1 MTMLRAIATLSI
13 LGTQEWI
20 RLKFFNIVVF
30 VSLIFLWFSYLL
42 STLTFAVQERL
53 LFDFGLAG
61 LEIGLLFV
69 SAMIG
74 SYAIQREIDRKT
86 LFVLLVRPIPRWY
99 LIIGSFGAIAILSLI
114 FTLGFGFSLLVASG
128 NWPLL
133 NNFVVLVLSSFFKSL
148 VISSFALAMGLLVRP
163 ILSLGMTFCYWVL
176 CYSVP
181 DIDFFVKKLQSPSLD
196 KVVEILDILI
206 PQFYRF
212 NWKAFYF
219 LEHPP
224 ATQEFLWVLFYCLG
238 WSFFWLFT
246 AALVFR
252 KKEIV

>member
-1 MTMLRAIATLSI
+1 MNTIRSLITLSA

-30 VSLIFLWFSYLL
+30 ASLIFLGFSYII

-61 LEIGLLFV
+61 LELGLLLI

-86 LFVLLVRPIPRWY
+86 LFVLLVRPIPRWHI
-99 LIIGSFGAIAILSLI
+99 IIGSFGALLTLNLI
-114 FTLGFGFSLLVASG
+114 FTAGFGLSLLVASG
-128 NWPLL
+128 NWSHLSHFL
-133 NNFVVLVLSSFFKSL
+133 ILVLSLFFKSL
-148 VISSFALAMGLLVRP
+148 VLSSFALAMGLLVRP
-163 ILSLGMTFCYWVL
+163 ILSLGVTFCYWIL

-181 DIDFFVKKLQSPSLD
+181 DIEFFIKKLQSSSLD
-196 KVVEILDILI
+196 QAVKIMDMAI

-212 NWKAFYF
+212 NWKAFYY
-219 LEHPP
+219 LQNPP
-224 ATQEFLWVLFYCLG
+224 TLSELSWVVFYCLG
-238 WSFFWLFT
+238 WSFFWLFI
-246 AALVFR
+246 AAAVFR

>member
-1 MTMLRAIATLSI
+1 MTLVRAVLTLSF

-30 VSLIFLWFSYLL
+30 VSLIFLGFSYLL

-61 LEIGLLFV
+61 LELGLLLV

-99 LIIGSFGAIAILSLI
+99 LILGSFGAILILSLI
-114 FTLGFGFSLLVASG
+114 FTIGFGFSLLVASG
-128 NWPLL
+128 NWALI
-133 NNFVVLVLSSFFKSL
+133 NNFLIITLSSFLKSL

-163 ILSLGMTFCYWVL
+163 ILSLGMTFCYWIL

-181 DIDFFVKKLQSPSLD
+181 DLEFFVKKLQSPALD
-196 KVVEILDILI
+196 KLIEIMDIVI

-219 LEHPP
+219 LQTPP
-224 ATQEFLWVLFYCLG
+224 TGKELLWVIFYCLG
-238 WSFFWLFT
+238 WSFFWLFV
-246 AALVFR
+246 AAAVFR